1 MKEEID
7 PKTREFWEKKL
18 AESGLPTG
26 DLDKNI
32 QERVP
37 MEALS
42 AGKSSNELFNKLDEA
57 QKITLEK
64 YEALPKKI
72 QKDIYED
79 IVKQKQAGEDFEAI
93 TARLD
98 ELVKQGHNLVE
109 LSAEDSDTK
118 HKPKPGPEES
128 KLEKEKGE
136 ISKKIEGLLE
146 KLREIIH
153 RDKEKPSKK
162 DYIN

>member
-7 PKTREFWEKKL
+7 PKTKEFWEKKL

-26 DLDKNI
+26 DFDKNI
-32 QERVP
+32 QEQVP
-37 MEALS
+37 VEALS
-42 AGKSSNELFNKLDEA
+42 MGQGGHELFNKLDEA

-72 QKDIYED
+72 QEDIYED
-79 IVKQKQAGEDFEAI
+79 IVKQKQAGEGFDAI
-93 TARLD
+93 SARLN

-118 HKPKPGPEES
+118 HKPKPGSEES
-128 KLEKEKGE
+128 KLEKEKGD
-136 ISKKIEGLLE
+136 IAKKIDSLLE
-146 KLREIIH
+146 KLKEIIH